1 MVALSRLGVP
11 WDELRHM
18 PWQQALMLLDARAD
32 SQGAGGGAEQVRD
45 ATQAD
50 IDKFVG

>member
-1 MVALSRLGVP
+1 
-11 WDELRHM
+11 M

-32 SQGAGGGAEQVRD
+32 SQGAADKDQVRD
-45 ATQAD
+45 ATQTD

>member
-11 WDELRHM
+11 WGELRLM
-18 PWQQALMLLDARAD
+18 PWQQALMILDARAD
-32 SQGAGGGAEQVRD
+32 SQPTGGQDSVRD

-50 IDKFVG
+50 IDKFFG